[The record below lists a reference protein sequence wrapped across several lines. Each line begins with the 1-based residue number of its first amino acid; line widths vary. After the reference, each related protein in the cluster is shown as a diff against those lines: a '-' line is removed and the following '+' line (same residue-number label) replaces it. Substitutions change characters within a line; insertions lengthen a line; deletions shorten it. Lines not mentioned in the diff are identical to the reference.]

1 MRTAVKPLS
10 YEEWLQLPVN
20 GDGREECVNGLIET
34 MPPAKFDHAWI
45 VKRITRQL
53 ERQLDEANV
62 FVADSSFGLVIRRN
76 PITQR
81 TPDIGVFVLATM
93 LRHDGY
99 IHSAPELAVEVLSP
113 SNGPRRVRELLSD
126 YASIGLGEVWV
137 VDPADRT
144 ITLYRLDGAS
154 LSKSSGYRAT
164 TLPHDAVT
172 SPVRFPSVTVDFSG
186 IWP

>member
-1 MRTAVKPLS
+1 MHTAVKPLS

-20 GDGREECVNGLIET
+20 GDDREECVNGVIET

-53 ERQLDEANV
+53 ERRLDEANV
-62 FVADSSFGLVIRRN
+62 FVADSSFGLVIRHN
-76 PITQR
+76 SITQR
-81 TPDIGVFVLATM
+81 TPDIGVFVPATM
-93 LRHDGY
+93 LRRDGY

-113 SNGPRRVRELLSD
+113 SNSPRRVRELLSD
-126 YASIGLGEVWV
+126 YAAIGIPEVWI

-144 ITLYRLDGAS
+144 ITLYLLEGSD
-154 LSKSSGYRAT
+154 YRAT
-164 TLPHDAVT
+164 ALPHDAVT
-172 SPVRFPSVTVDFSG
+172 SPVRFPSVSVDFSG